1 MWLSTISLCLTLLRV
16 ATSCPTDCQSCD
28 NGRVQCVSVGLS
40 QPPTTIPEDT
50 VVIDLSQ
57 NDIHALQGL
66 PSVPNA
72 QSLRLPANKLE
83 RLEASDLSVAP
94 GLMSLDLSQN
104 SIVLVDEN
112 AFGEL
117 QDLKTISL
125 TGNKLTTIGPIFQN
139 NPQITS
145 VRLGH
150 NEITEIGEN
159 DFKDNTM
166 VKMLDLSNNKITQ
179 VHEDAFKNL
188 DMLRYL
194 ILSNN
199 PIVTLPELS
208 FSSTMLMLADFT
220 NCQLTSV
227 PKHMPSS
234 LKDFRLGNN
243 RIREILVDDFENV
256 TDVTLITLNDNQ
268 IENVAHRAFGSLE
281 NLQELWMSRNQL
293 VYIPRGLPESLE
305 KLYMDNNHVVELEP
319 TIFQYNVNLKYLNLE
334 ANNVMKIHQDS
345 LKDVA
350 KLEILNLQGNE
361 VSLIDVGTF
370 TNLPELTELILSNN
384 PIQVFENGAFVDLFN
399 LTKVS
404 LAHIDHV
411 VTGSETILDE
421 NILEAMPKLEQIDL
435 TSSPF
440 LTEKLVEILSESSE
454 FTSNLK
460 SLVLQYN
467 ELTTL
472 PEIIKHIFPA
482 LETLILD
489 GNPWKCNEKLAWL
502 RDWIQSSSISFHRF
516 EEPTCNRPRSL
527 EGRLLSTVLDDELS
541 DDTDQDVTE
550 TEPVNTENE
559 QVHNEVEEPVNTEVK
574 EPVNYE
580 NEQPITVENQQAP
593 TNENENLPEISQ
605 SREPDRQEE
614 AEQTPV
620 QQEPEQGSQNNDLA
634 SVPGRG
640 SSEIQSNGG
649 TSGVRVIVKP
659 KPNNPENA
667 AKIKKKLD
675 KAAKKAERMRKR
687 LERQRK
693 KKNKNGKKGNK
704 KGKKDKRRK
713 RRIGEKRGMRCK
725 IEENGLRVCKLRKR
739 CKILDD
745 GSVRCRKR
753 GNNKPKQKKPV
764 EGN

>member
-1 MWLSTISLCLTLLRV
+1 ME
-16 ATSCPTDCQSCD
+16 CQSCD

-40 QPPTTIPEDT
+40 QPPAAIPEDT

-83 RLEASDLSVAP
+83 RLDASDFSVAP
-94 GLMSLDLSQN
+94 SLMSLDLSQN
-104 SIVLVDEN
+104 SIMFIDDKALGVLH
-112 AFGEL
+112 
-117 QDLKTISL
+117 DLRTISL
-125 TGNKLTTIGPIFQN
+125 TGNKLTTIRSIFQN
-139 NPQITS
+139 NQQLTS

-166 VKMLDLSNNKITQ
+166 VKMLDLSNNRIAE
-179 VHEDAFKNL
+179 VHKDAFKHL

-199 PIVTLPELS
+199 PLVTLPELS

-227 PKHMPSS
+227 PKHMPTS

-243 RIREILVDDFENV
+243 RINEILVDDFENV

-281 NLQELWMSRNQL
+281 NLRELWMSRNQL

-319 TIFQYNVNLKYLNLE
+319 TLFQSNANLKYLNLE

-345 LKDVA
+345 LNDVP
-350 KLEILNLQGNE
+350 KLETLNLQGNE

-370 TNLPELTELILSNN
+370 ANLPELTELILSNN
-384 PIQVFENGAFVDLFN
+384 PIQVFENGAFVELFN
-399 LTKVS
+399 LTKLS

-411 VTGSETILDE
+411 VTGSERILDE

-440 LTEKLVEILSESSE
+440 LTEKLVEILSESNDFS
-454 FTSNLK
+454 SNLK
-460 SLVLQYN
+460 TLILQYN

-472 PEIIKHIFPA
+472 PENIKNIFPA

-489 GNPWKCNEKLAWL
+489 GNPWKCNENLLWL
-502 RDWIQSSSISFHRF
+502 RDWIQSSSITFHRF

-527 EGRLLSTVLDDELS
+527 QGRLLSTVQDDELS
-541 DDTDQDVTE
+541 DDNDQEE
-550 TEPVNTENE
+550 TQQVNSESE
-559 QVHNEVEEPVNTEVK
+559 QQVNVEVEEPVNSEAE
-574 EPVNYE
+574 EPTNTE
-580 NEQPITVENQQAP
+580 NEQPIIVENQQP
-593 TNENENLPEISQ
+593 RTNGNDNPPEVDQ
-605 SREPDRQEE
+605 SSESERQEE
-614 AEQTPV
+614 AEQMPV
-620 QQEPEQGSQNNDLA
+620 QDESSPAVPEPGSQNSDIE
-634 SVPGRG
+634 SSPGQT
-640 SSEIQSNGG
+640 SSNRQ
-649 TSGVRVIVKP
+649 TYGVHVVVKP
-659 KPNNPENA
+659 KKSSPENA
-667 AKIKKKLD
+667 AKIQKKLD

-687 LERQRK
+687 LERQQKR
-693 KKNKNGKKGNK
+693 KNKKRKNGR
-704 KGKKDKRRK
+704 KKDKRRK

-725 IEENGLRVCKLRKR
+725 VDENGLKVCKLRKR
-739 CKILDD
+739 CKMLDD

-753 GNNKPKQKKPV
+753 GGNKGKNRKPK
-764 EGN
+764 EEN